1 MKNLQNKQKSKV
13 IPCLFLDK
21 RGLYLSK
28 LFFKTVKKKTHV
40 CSAAMSG
47 VNITKKILKK
57 VQRMSMELA
66 WFFTPKYTGKT
77 LLTHPPHLIQT
88 SLFSSITVFSVK
100 NVVLCDPFFPF
111 RIQPSVALEAGK
123 KILYSIRHQL
133 LLRYVL

>member
-1 MKNLQNKQKSKV
+1 
-13 IPCLFLDK
+13 
-21 RGLYLSK
+21 
-28 LFFKTVKKKTHV
+28 
-40 CSAAMSG
+40 MSG

-123 KILYSIRHQL
+123 NILHSIRQQL

>member
-1 MKNLQNKQKSKV
+1 
-13 IPCLFLDK
+13 
-21 RGLYLSK
+21 
-28 LFFKTVKKKTHV
+28 
-40 CSAAMSG
+40 MSG

-57 VQRMSMELA
+57 VQRMSMEHT

-123 KILYSIRHQL
+123 NILHSIRQQL